1 MIQWITSMYH
11 NRHTRQKSLKRY
23 MKYWRSKLVRLNET
37 FSSYIKD
44 HYKVVDYGVRK
55 PSLRVTDLTWR
66 PYGYYRRI
74 RINKA
79 RKECLRSRGLY
90 IIEAKSSVQKRKK
103 QLEFDTDSYD
113 ILFDNCC
120 SHSLTNCKEDFI
132 EPPIKS
138 RVKVRGYNGHTESTM
153 VGTVKWKIQDDNGK
167 IHNFILPNTYYSSA
181 VETRLLSPQHW
192 AQVRNGKRDTYCVTY
207 YDAII
212 MRLNKDKYQITAP
225 LSDEEHRNVG
235 VVRSVPGIKSYL
247 TPCRALDQ
255 EHEVIAFPATIGAS
269 NDEELEATLNN
280 EPQTP
285 PVDTTMEQDME
296 QMREGLKEVTFQDDE
311 QVDEESLVYADD
323 KQEYMHWHYRLN
335 HPTHKV
341 MCKMA
346 NQHML
351 PRQITRILKAMENKH
366 TKPPM
371 CNDCCGAKAT

>member
-1 MIQWITSMYH
+1 MYH

-23 MKYWRSKLVRLNET
+23 MKYWRSKLAHLNEK

-44 HYKVVDYGVRK
+44 HYKVVDYEVKK

-74 RINKA
+74 RINMA
-79 RKECLRSRGLY
+79 REKCLRFRGLY

-113 ILFDNCC
+113 ILIDNCC
-120 SHSLTNCKEDFI
+120 SHSFTNCKEDFI
-132 EPPIKS
+132 EPPVKS

-167 IHNFILPNTYYSSA
+167 IHNFILPDTYYSSA
-181 VETRLLSPQHW
+181 VETRLLSPQQW
-192 AQVRNGKRDTYCVTY
+192 AYCVTY

-212 MRLNKDKYQITAP
+212 MRWNKDKYQITAP

-247 TPCRALDQ
+247 TTSRALDQ
-255 EHEVIAFPATIGAS
+255 EHEVIAFPATIGA
-269 NDEELEATLNN
+269 NEDEELEATLND

-285 PVDTTMEQDME
+285 PLDATMEQDME
-296 QMREGLKEVTFQDDE
+296 V
-311 QVDEESLVYADD
+311 
-323 KQEYMHWHYRLN
+323 
-335 HPTHKV
+335 
-341 MCKMA
+341 
-346 NQHML
+346 
-351 PRQITRILKAMENKH
+351 
-366 TKPPM
+366 
-371 CNDCCGAKAT
+371 